1 MSDVVLR
8 SLLAEPTTSI
18 SSTRALGNKPVAEK
32 EANTPT
38 PSALGLLDQLK
49 LSDEGSGNAKGRVP
63 IGLTNSV
70 KNGEN
75 KKQLQPLKDLT
86 SVSIKTDYKVNTSY
100 TIASGTAKVSG
111 SQTVIGS
118 VSFVDGAD
126 KTSEKLN
133 VAIEKIQNWDSK
145 INVLN
150 SELSKQQKTEAKNPA
165 ALMSRAKAVTTA
177 KFDAVKSRDEAI
189 TAYKSAVDEMKASFR
204 ASGVTSSSANQYKNS
219 YDLMEKLFVET
230 MAKDNSTMGQLK
242 GYLKGVMT
250 PENFDKA
257 VQMLNPFDGK

>member
-32 EANTPT
+32 EVNTPT

-49 LSDEGSGNAKGRVP
+49 LSDESSGNAKGRVP
-63 IGLTNSV
+63 IGLTSSAD
-70 KNGEN
+70 KP
-75 KKQLQPLKDLT
+75 KLQSLKELG

-177 KFDAVKSRDEAI
+177 KLDAVKSRDEAI

-250 PENFDKA
+250 SENFDKA